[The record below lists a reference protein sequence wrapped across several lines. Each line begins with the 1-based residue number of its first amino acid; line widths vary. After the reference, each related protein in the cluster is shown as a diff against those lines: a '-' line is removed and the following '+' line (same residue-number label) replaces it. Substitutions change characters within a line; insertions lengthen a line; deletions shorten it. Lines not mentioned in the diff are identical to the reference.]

1 MAGFPATILRARER
15 RDERVHNADLA
26 RERPGD
32 EAANTNMSAGA
43 NCHYAE
49 IRVVQLRPELFGE
62 HLLVLPAFSRL
73 KVD

>member
-1 MAGFPATILRARER
+1 MNEFITTILHESGPATKRA
-15 RDERVHNADLA
+15 
-26 RERPGD
+26 P
-32 EAANTNMSAGA
+32 ANTNMSAGA